1 MTKTHSDLDFIRDML
16 LAALDERRDNIVGD
30 LFKMYEQARIE
41 SRPTIPT
48 GNINI
53 DTLTKPDGTEYNF
66 TLQSDYLGDVKIGNS
81 LNNDVISFGD
91 YTSTDK
97 EFLVE

>member
-1 MTKTHSDLDFIRDML
+1 MSNSRNDLDFIRDML
-16 LAALDERRDNIVGD
+16 IMALNEKRDDIVGD
-30 LFKMYEQARIE
+30 LFKMYEQVQN
-41 SRPTIPT
+41 RPTIPT

-66 TLQSDYLGDVKIGNS
+66 TLSSDYISDVTIGNS

-91 YTSTDK
+91 YKSQ
-97 EFLVE
+97 EFSPE